1 MADLFT
7 VIACLVAVGVFLLL
21 FLCPEHEACQ
31 PERKR
36 GEQ

>member
-7 VIACLVAVGVFLLL
+7 VIACLVSVVVFLLL

-31 PERKR
+31 PVRKR
-36 GEQ
+36 GEE

>member
-7 VIACLVAVGVFLLL
+7 VIACLVSVGVFLLL

-31 PERKR
+31 PVRKE
-36 GEQ
+36 GDL

>member
-7 VIACLVAVGVFLLL
+7 VIACLVSVGVFLLL

-31 PERKR
+31 PVQKR
-36 GEQ
+36 GEE